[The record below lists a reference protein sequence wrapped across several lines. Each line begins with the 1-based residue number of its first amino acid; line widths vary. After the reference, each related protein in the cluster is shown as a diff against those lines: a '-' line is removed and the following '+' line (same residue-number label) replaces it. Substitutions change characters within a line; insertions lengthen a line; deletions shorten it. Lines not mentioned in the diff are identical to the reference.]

1 MQTANCTIGNR
12 MVACCDILGFKKLVK
27 SKPLDE
33 LLKGELARFYELL
46 IFSLTQKWKDLKDL
60 AQFPE
65 FRGEQKR
72 VRIAWFSDTYLI
84 CGINDDEDSHYNVI
98 ETVAWLVSVTMDTQT
113 PVRAGVAYGEFY
125 DKPENELYVGKAL
138 VEAYELEQAQ
148 EWVGGALSPKAARK
162 TPQDA
167 MCHLKEYRV
176 PLKTKTAASSSYP
189 AKECEGCERFPKT
202 ETAASPTCKT
212 LAFDWTLIE
221 HEAGICDE
229 RIQRAKSCA
238 REGAQSIVRKWEN
251 TSRFHVETCVS
262 CFPKNSERK
271 RPPTC

>member
-84 CGINDDEDSHYNVI
+84 YGIGDDEDSHYNVI
-98 ETVAWLVSVTMDTQT
+98 ETVWWLVSVTMDTAT

-176 PLKTKTAASSSYP
+176 PL
-189 AKECEGCERFPKT
+189 KT